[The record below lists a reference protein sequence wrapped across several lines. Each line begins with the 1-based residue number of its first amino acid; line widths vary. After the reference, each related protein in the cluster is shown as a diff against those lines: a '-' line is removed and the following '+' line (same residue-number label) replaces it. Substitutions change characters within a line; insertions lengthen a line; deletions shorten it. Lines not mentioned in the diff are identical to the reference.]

1 MADLLEGR
9 KLTCAAAALMALAV
23 VAAVR
28 LGVTGEFSPPGR
40 ETAAVPREGEA
51 RAGEFVLMAQDA
63 EKRGDVAAAL
73 AFYRK
78 AVTQRPLLVDRR
90 SPDYLGEAFEARLK
104 GWIAGL
110 RRGELAAGPTAL
122 PDASYLFRRMYGGC
136 G

>member
-9 KLTCAAAALMALAV
+9 KLTCAAAALMALAA

-28 LGVTGEFSPPGR
+28 LGVSGTFSPPRR
-40 ETAAVPREGEA
+40 EGPAAARQGEA
-51 RAGEFVLMAQDA
+51 RAGEFVVMAKDA
-63 EKRGDVAAAL
+63 EERGDVAAAL
-73 AFYRK
+73 SFYRK

-90 SPDYLGEAFEARLK
+90 SPDFLGEAFEARLK
-104 GWIAGL
+104 GWIARL